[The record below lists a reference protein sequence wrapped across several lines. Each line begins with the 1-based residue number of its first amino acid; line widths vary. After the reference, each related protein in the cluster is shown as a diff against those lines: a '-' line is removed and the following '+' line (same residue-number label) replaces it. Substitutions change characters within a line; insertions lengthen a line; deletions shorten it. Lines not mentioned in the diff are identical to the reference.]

1 VLTGAGVAA
10 ALLAVA
16 FAAHTRQQAFVWRSE
31 AHVMREAARRY
42 PNGIGG
48 VYLRARTSAQSGDL
62 AGALAALDELA
73 DRGYA
78 VFVAVDRDAAFAPL
92 RGSEEYQRVFRR
104 MAANWIAA
112 TPVAPNAKPSELR
125 GMGLAHWL
133 AGDPAAAEGFYRRA
147 IEAGGPDADAI
158 RAEWEA
164 LRRQRR

>member
-1 VLTGAGVAA
+1 
-10 ALLAVA
+10 
-16 FAAHTRQQAFVWRSE
+16 
-31 AHVMREAARRY
+31 MRAAARRY

-48 VYLRARTSAQSGDL
+48 VYLRARSLAQSGDR
-62 AGALAALDELA
+62 AGAVAALDELA

-78 VFVAVDRDAAFAPL
+78 VFVAVDRDPAFAPL

-112 TPVAPNAKPSELR
+112 TPVAPNAQPSELR
-125 GMGLAHWL
+125 GMGLAHWI
-133 AGDPAAAEGFYRRA
+133 AGDAAGAESFYRRA
-147 IEAGGPDADAI
+147 IEAGGPDTDAI